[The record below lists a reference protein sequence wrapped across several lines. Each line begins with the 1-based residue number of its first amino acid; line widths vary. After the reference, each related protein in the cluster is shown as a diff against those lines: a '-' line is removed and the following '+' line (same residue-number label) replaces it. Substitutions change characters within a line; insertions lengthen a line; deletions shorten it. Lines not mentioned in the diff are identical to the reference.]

1 MTSAERRAH
10 ILNHETDAITAAIR
24 RAVREAI
31 WEHYRAGNS
40 ITIWRD
46 GAIVEVPPEEIPALL
61 AASDADEGADR
72 SQPSPDEVASRVAD
86 R

>member
-1 MTSAERRAH
+1 MTSAERRAE
-10 ILNHETDAITAAIR
+10 ILNHETDVITAAIR

-46 GAIVEVPPEEIPALL
+46 GAIIEVAPEEIPALL
-61 AASDADEGADR
+61 AASDANAASERGLRPLDEVTTRAADR
-72 SQPSPDEVASRVAD
+72 
-86 R
+86 